1 VRRRLGLTAIAL
13 AGTVLALGAGTAV
26 AAPAGAAPA
35 GAATAHSAL
44 LPKVISIPNGFRP
57 EGLATGLGTNFYVGS
72 QVDGAI
78 YRGSLL
84 TGRGAV
90 FIPGTAGDT
99 VRGLKVAGDRLFA
112 AGGPSGTVK
121 VYDVRSGRLLL
132 RQQVGAPGASF
143 VNDVVVTRDAAY
155 FTDSTAQVMYVLPIG
170 RHGRLGA
177 VRTVPLTGDI
187 VYATGFN
194 ANGIVASADGRSLVL
209 VQSNTGLLF
218 RVSARTGVTTQV
230 DIGGFSVTNGDGLL
244 LRGSTLLVMRN
255 VNNQIVQISLGR
267 DFTSGRVVR
276 TITDPNFDAPTTMAF
291 FGPFVYVVNARL
303 TTTPTPDTTYTVV
316 RVS

>member
-1 VRRRLGLTAIAL
+1 VRQRLALTAIA
-13 AGTVLALGAGTAV
+13 AAALALLGGTAAN
-26 AAPAGAAPA
+26 AAPGPGNAPA
-35 GAATAHSAL
+35 HSSAF
-44 LPKVISIPNGFRP
+44 PTVISLPNGFRP
-57 EGLATGLGTNFYVGS
+57 EGLATGRGVNFYAGS

-90 FIPGTAGDT
+90 FIPGTPGDT
-99 VRGLKVAGDRLFA
+99 VRGLKVSGDRLFA

-121 VYDVRSGRLLL
+121 VYDVRTGRLLL
-132 RQQVGAPGASF
+132 RDQVGAPGANF
-143 VNDVVVTRDAAY
+143 VNDVVVTTSAAY
-155 FTDSTAQVMYVLPIG
+155 FTDSTAQVMYVLPFG
-170 RHGRLGA
+170 PGGRLGP

-187 VYATGFN
+187 MYAAGFN
-194 ANGIVASADGRSLVL
+194 ANGIVASSDGRTLVL

-218 RVSARTGVTTQV
+218 AVSARTGVTRQI

-244 LRGSTLLVMRN
+244 LRGNTLFVMRN
-255 VNNQIVQISLGR
+255 VNNQLVRIALNRG
-267 DFTSGRVVR
+267 FTAGRVTA
-276 TITDPNFDAPTTMAF
+276 TITDPDFDAPTTMAF

-303 TTTPTPDTTYTVV
+303 TSTPTPDTTYTVV

>member
-1 VRRRLGLTAIAL
+1 MI
-13 AGTVLALGAGTAV
+13 
-26 AAPAGAAPA
+26 
-35 GAATAHSAL
+35 S
-44 LPKVISIPNGFRP
+44 LPDGFRP
-57 EGLATGLGTNFYVGS
+57 EGIATGRGATFYAGS

-84 TGRGAV
+84 TGLGAV
-90 FIPGTAGDT
+90 FVPGTAGDT

-121 VYDVRSGRLLL
+121 VYDVRTGRLLL

-155 FTDSTAQVMYVLPIG
+155 YTDSTAQVMYVLPLG
-170 RHGRLGA
+170 AHGGLGA

-187 VYATGFN
+187 VYAAGFN
-194 ANGIVASADGRSLVL
+194 ANGIVASADGRTLVL

-218 RVSARTGVTTQV
+218 RVSARTGVTKQV

-244 LRGSTLLVMRN
+244 LRGTTLSVMRN
-255 VNNQIVQISLGR
+255 QNNQIVQIALGR
-267 DFTSGRVVR
+267 DFRSGRVLR
-276 TITDPNFDAPTTMAF
+276 TITDPNFDTPTTMAF
-291 FGPFVYVVNARL
+291 FGAFIYAVNARL
-303 TTTPTPDTTYTVV
+303 TTPPTPDTTYTVV
-316 RVS
+316 RVP

>member
-1 VRRRLGLTAIAL
+1 MRKRLALTAIA
-13 AGTVLALGAGTAV
+13 GTLLALGTGTV
-26 AAPAGAAPA
+26 VTAAPASA
-35 GAATAHSAL
+35 AL
-44 LPKVISIPNGFRP
+44 LPKVISLPDGFRP
-57 EGLATGLGTNFYVGS
+57 EGIATGRGATFYVGS

-90 FIPGTAGDT
+90 FVPGTAGDT

-121 VYDVRSGRLLL
+121 VYDVRTGRLLL

-155 FTDSTAQVMYVLPIG
+155 YTDSTAQVMYVLPLG
-170 RHGRLGA
+170 AHGGLGA

-187 VYATGFN
+187 VYAAGFN
-194 ANGIVASADGRSLVL
+194 ANGIVASPDGRTLVL

-218 RVSARTGVTTQV
+218 RVSARTGVTEQV

-244 LRGSTLLVMRN
+244 LRGTTLSVMRN
-255 VNNQIVQISLGR
+255 QNNQIVQIALGR
-267 DFTSGRVVR
+267 DFRSGRVLR
-276 TITDPNFDAPTTMAF
+276 TITDPNFDTPTTMAF
-291 FGPFVYVVNARL
+291 FGAFIYAVNARL
-303 TTTPTPDTTYTVV
+303 TTPPTPDTTYTVV
-316 RVS
+316 RVP

>member
-1 VRRRLGLTAIAL
+1 MRKRLALTAIA
-13 AGTVLALGAGTAV
+13 GTLLALGTGTV
-26 AAPAGAAPA
+26 VTAAPASAA
-35 GAATAHSAL
+35 
-44 LPKVISIPNGFRP
+44 LPKVISLPDGFRP
-57 EGLATGLGTNFYVGS
+57 EGIATGRGATFYAGS

-84 TGRGAV
+84 TGLGAV
-90 FIPGTAGDT
+90 FVPGTAGDT

-121 VYDVRSGRLLL
+121 VYDVRTGRLLL

-155 FTDSTAQVMYVLPIG
+155 YTDSTAQVMYVLPLG
-170 RHGRLGA
+170 AHGGLGA

-187 VYATGFN
+187 VYAAGFN
-194 ANGIVASADGRSLVL
+194 ANGIVASADGRTLVL

-218 RVSARTGVTTQV
+218 RVSARTGVTKQV

-244 LRGSTLLVMRN
+244 LRGTTLSVMRN
-255 VNNQIVQISLGR
+255 QNNQIVQIALGR
-267 DFTSGRVVR
+267 DFRSGRVLR
-276 TITDPNFDAPTTMAF
+276 TITDPNFDTPTTMAF
-291 FGPFVYVVNARL
+291 FGAFIYAVNARL
-303 TTTPTPDTTYTVV
+303 TTPPTPDTTYTVV
-316 RVS
+316 RVP